1 MSLFLIMN
9 TKDKIIHA
17 LEGSKGEYVSG
28 ESLADDLGVS
38 RNAVW
43 KAVRDLKEEGYPID
57 SVRNRGYMLSGSSD
71 IISKAGIGL
80 SLGGMMPPRLTSEL
94 LDRLYVYDD
103 LDSTNTQAKRELL
116 LDGFG
121 ILHGTTIV
129 AKVQSSG
136 RGHRGS
142 DFDSPAGG
150 IYLSVILDP
159 AMLHTRKLGAG
170 AVADTVISVLEELY
184 GVKVSK
190 KKDNS
195 LCIGRDKICGIL
207 TEAVSD
213 LETGVYSSFIVGIGI
228 RADELLA
235 VSDGSPSK
243 NQVIAALMAEFSKL

>member
-1 MSLFLIMN
+1 MN
-9 TKDKIIHA
+9 TRDGIIRA
-17 LEGSKGEYVSG
+17 LEGAKGEYVSG

-57 SVRNRGYMLSGSSD
+57 SVRNRGYMLSGSAD
-71 IISKAGIGL
+71 IISKAGIGIW
-80 SLGGMMPPRLTSEL
+80 LGKMVSQRRTGEL
-94 LDRLYVYDD
+94 LDRLYVYND

-136 RGHRGS
+136 RGHRGG

-159 AMLHTRKLGAG
+159 AMLRTRKLDAG
-170 AVADTVISVLEELY
+170 EVAYTVTSVLEKSY
-184 GVKVSK
+184 AVKVTK

-195 LCIGRDKICGIL
+195 LYIGKDKICGIL

-213 LETGVYSSFIVGIGI
+213 LETGVFSSYIAGIGI
-228 RADELLA
+228 RADKLNACLDA
-235 VSDGSPSK
+235 APSK
-243 NQVIAALMAEFSKL
+243 NYVIASLMAGFSKL